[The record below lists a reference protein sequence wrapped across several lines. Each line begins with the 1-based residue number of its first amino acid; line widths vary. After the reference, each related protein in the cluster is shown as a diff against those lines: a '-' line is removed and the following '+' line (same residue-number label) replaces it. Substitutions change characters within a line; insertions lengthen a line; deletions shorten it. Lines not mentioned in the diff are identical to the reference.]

1 MRVVGRGA
9 HRIATGKVSVRPRRI
24 LPDAVPESA
33 DPIRQAAAQAAVTA
47 HGQLAGHRAA
57 LLRPAGGQDAHRDA
71 HPGHAAQRQ
80 QLQLAVHKLHVTL
93 RLEADDGHA
102 RPVVM
107 PRRRLVYNIDIPY
120 TPLVVVARRVV
131 KNIQYWVRCNIR
143 PHDNI
148 IIINS

>member
-9 HRIATGKVSVRPRRI
+9 HRVAAGKVSVRPGGV
-24 LPDAVPESA
+24 LSDAVPEPA
-33 DPIRQAAAQAAVTA
+33 DPVRQAAAQAAVTA
-47 HGQLAGHRAA
+47 HGQLASHRAA
-57 LLRPAGGQDAHRDA
+57 LLRPASGQDAHRDA

-107 PRRRLVYNIDIPY
+107 PRRRLVYIHSSRS
-120 TPLVVVARRVV
+120 LSRRVL
-131 KNIQYWVRCNIR
+131 KICNGCDAIST
-143 PHDNI
+143 HTI
-148 IIINS
+148 TF